1 MKNICVIVA
10 LLVSLIFASPII
22 AQDEVQQESI
32 LGFVWDLAEGVPAT
46 LERTDSSSMVF
57 THSVFRVDDA
67 GQAIEA
73 DSKGPFMRL
82 SQTIRPLSELGS
94 INDLQAMVITDAK
107 VLANY
112 LGTPDESMTILNC
125 SRTIAGEIHEGKA
138 VRAIIRPG
146 PKKDDHLWGAYECY
160 AFEYEDRGVGVL
172 VKVATSDNDEIATD
186 FGNAKAILENVQFNA
201 VHPLDAYTKNIH
213 GVDFRLPLSSKVS
226 NSTKPAENSGV
237 ADVSMDGATA
247 RLIVLNVGNT
257 AESDAVF
264 SSFSKQFEDE
274 NRNSIENGGEGV
286 KLITDR
292 WLRFATGQNNP
303 ILINAPVYVYSN
315 NGELMLNTVLSSR
328 KELAQYASVTVSL
341 ADPDV
346 AATILRTFG
355 SGMQGGSD
363 NNFQRVST
371 RFAPGMTLDLSS
383 SVTLHPVIRG
393 GLIEVLG
400 TAQFNILQDRID
412 SIRSGKPFTAIGLID
427 TGESA
432 EHLHKLYVDGLF
444 SENAAREDKAL
455 QRNEGGPTHI
465 EPNPSLG
472 IARPWLR
479 TELVDTGG
487 NATAMDNICISTAI
501 VDLPDSPKRLVV
513 HSVSPTPLR
522 GIEMGMTETIIAS
535 VTPLKDGERH
545 SIGALELGGEL
556 AQQNW
561 FANYDESNG
570 RTTYSASLGDISV
583 RAIVQNN
590 DPRNSVLS
598 ARLLADRH
606 MRSEHYWLS
615 YDGER
620 SAYSEESEGLA
631 ETTLAGHK
639 ALIFQ
644 QHVTGTDDGGT
655 GLRRE
660 SVTMRLYGISH
671 GEGYTTISIVQKD
684 NFDDSRIEDI
694 ADMFLAPQK

>member
-1 MKNICVIVA
+1 M
-10 LLVSLIFASPII
+10 LLVAFIAAGPVFA
-22 AQDEVQQESI
+22 QEKAKQEAI
-32 LGFVWDLAEGVPAT
+32 LGFAWDLAEGVPAT
-46 LERTDSSSMVF
+46 QERTDSSSMVF
-57 THSVFRVDDA
+57 THSVYRVDGT

-82 SQTIRPLSELGS
+82 SQTIRPMAELGS

-125 SRTIAGEIHEGKA
+125 SRTIAGELYEGKA

-146 PKKDDHLWGAYECY
+146 PTKGDHLWGAYECY
-160 AFEYEDRGVGVL
+160 AIEYEDRGIGVL
-172 VKVATSDNDEIATD
+172 LKVATSDDDEIATD
-186 FGNAKAILENVQFNA
+186 FGHAKAILENVRFNA
-201 VHPLDAYTKNIH
+201 VHPLDAYTKSIH
-213 GVDFRLPLSSKVS
+213 GVDFRLPLASKVS
-226 NSTKPAENSGV
+226 NITKPAENSGI
-237 ADVSMDGATA
+237 ADINLDGAAA
-247 RLIVLNVGNT
+247 RLIVVNIGNT
-257 AESDAVF
+257 AESDAVY
-264 SSFSKQFEDE
+264 SSLAKQFESE
-274 NRNSIENGGEGV
+274 NRTGIKNGGEGV

-292 WLRFATGQNNP
+292 WLRFATGNNP
-303 ILINAPVYVYSN
+303 ILINAPVFVYSN
-315 NGELMLNTVLSSR
+315 NGELVFNTVLSSR
-328 KELAQYASVTVSL
+328 KELALFASVTVSL

-355 SGMQGGSD
+355 SGMQGD
-363 NNFQRVST
+363 KNNDFQRVST
-371 RFAPGMTLDLSS
+371 RFAPGMTLELSS
-383 SVTLHPVIRG
+383 SVTLHPVIRD
-393 GLIEVLG
+393 GLIEVHG

-412 SIRSGKPFTAIGLID
+412 NIRSGKPFTAIGLIETD
-427 TGESA
+427 EKT

-444 SENAAREDKAL
+444 SMNDARDDKLLERDEDGAT
-455 QRNEGGPTHI
+455 RI

-472 IARPWLR
+472 ITRPWLR
-479 TELVDTGG
+479 TELVDAGE
-487 NATAMDNICISTAI
+487 NATAMDNISISTAI

-535 VTPLKDGERH
+535 VTPLKEGERH
-545 SIGALELGGEL
+545 SIGALELAGEL

-561 FANYDESNG
+561 FANFDESNG
-570 RTTYSASLGDISV
+570 STTYSASLGDISV

-598 ARLLADRH
+598 AQLLADRH
-606 MRSEHYWLS
+606 MRSEYHWVS
-615 YDGER
+615 YEGER
-620 SAYSEESEGLA
+620 EAYPEESEGLT
-631 ETTLAGHK
+631 ETTIAGHK
-639 ALIFQ
+639 ALMFQ

-660 SVTMRLYGISH
+660 SVTIRLYGISH